1 MLLEVNVGPFAP
13 FVGYLSALI
22 AAVYAI
28 WTLIWKKKVWKT
40 PQDILPSTIRGLIAV
55 ILGIGIVF
63 FWLTTVPETINNTMK
78 LSFILIGIAVVSFIL
93 YYAFIRSYSY
103 DKLLAKENNQTDTV
117 TILGGLWL
125 TKEAKKT
132 LLKKKITDIQELFK
146 GSAYN
151 IDLLWSRLSQET
163 LKTLIVIFYLLIVVG
178 GTLGL
183 SATGFVVQVKLTNKP
198 AFETTSKVNS
208 PGLDA
213 NTQK

>member
-1 MLLEVNVGPFAP
+1 MLLEINVGPFAP
-13 FVGYLSALI
+13 IVGYLSALI

-63 FWLTTVPETINNTMK
+63 FWLTTVPETINDTMK
-78 LSFILIGIAVVSFIL
+78 ISIILVGIAIVSFIL

-103 DKLLAKENNQTDTV
+103 YKVVAKENNQTDTE

-125 TKEAKKT
+125 SKEAKKT
-132 LLKKKITDIQELFK
+132 MLKKKITDIQELFK

-151 IDLLWSRLSQET
+151 VDILWSRFSQES
-163 LKTLIVIFYLLIVVG
+163 LKAIIVIFYLLIVVG

-198 AFETTSKVNS
+198 AFETTSEANS
-208 PGLDA
+208 PGLDTE
-213 NTQK
+213 TQK